1 MAVKPR
7 SPLAADGISM
17 DIEHINQQDQ
27 LCRKTIDELEKTIMF
42 LAMCMQRMVERRAY
56 LHAERKKLKQQEPL

>member
-1 MAVKPR
+1 M
-7 SPLAADGISM
+7 M

-27 LCRKTIDELEKTIMF
+27 LCRQTIDELEKTIMY

-56 LHAERKKLKQQEPL
+56 LHAERKKLKQQDKS